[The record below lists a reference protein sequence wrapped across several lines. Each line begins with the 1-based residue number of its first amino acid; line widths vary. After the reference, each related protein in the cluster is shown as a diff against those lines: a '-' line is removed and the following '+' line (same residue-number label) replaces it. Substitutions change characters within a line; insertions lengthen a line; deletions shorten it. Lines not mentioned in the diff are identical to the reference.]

1 MMKIDPARTDLAR
14 EFREHPFGPHS
25 TDLRRLLSIF
35 RDGSAREKTMIAT
48 CDGGYCLAQ
57 VGPRRG
63 DPIRYES
70 DRVFAHLGDA
80 LWAVFQAR
88 WEKATGSK
96 PAVD

>member
-14 EFREHPFGPHS
+14 EFRERPFGPHS
-25 TDLRRLLSIF
+25 TDLRRLLSIL
-35 RDGSAREKTMIAT
+35 RDGSAREKAMIAT
-48 CDGGYCLAQ
+48 CGDGYCLAR

-63 DPIRYES
+63 DPIRYDS

-88 WEKATGSK
+88 WEQATGSK
-96 PAVD
+96 PVVD

>member
-14 EFREHPFGPHS
+14 EFRERPFGPHS
-25 TDLRRLLSIF
+25 TDLRRLLTIF

-48 CDGGYCLAQ
+48 CGGGYCLARI
-57 VGPRRG
+57 GPRRG
-63 DPIRYES
+63 DPIRYDS

-88 WEKATGSK
+88 WEQATGRK